1 MSTFSDKDEIT
12 LLFLVL
18 IRYCSSCCSVLAA
31 PTAEDHEEVKGASD
45 GLRAKLRR
53 MSSRVATEAAS
64 FLREISSK
72 SSVRRRLHSFKSSFF
87 LEEETIKLPQAV
99 VQTYKMALAAVRT
112 VTLGD
117 QNQSAPDHQNDII
130 SDDIDPGAPI
140 FQPMQSSLPD
150 NLVSAKQFT
159 ADAFFK
165 ELAAQ
170 RESIT
175 LQADRD
181 RFDHYWG

>member
-1 MSTFSDKDEIT
+1 M
-12 LLFLVL
+12 L
-18 IRYCSSCCSVLAA
+18 ILYCSSCCSILAA
-31 PTAEDHEEVKGASD
+31 PTAEDHAEVKGASN

-53 MSSRVATEAAS
+53 MSSHVATQTAA
-64 FLREISSK
+64 FLRDMGSQ
-72 SSVRRRLHSFKSSFF
+72 SSVRRRLHSFRSSFI

-99 VQTYKMALAAVRT
+99 VQTYRMTLAVVHTMSR
-112 VTLGD
+112 VVGD
-117 QNQSAPDHQNDII
+117 QYQSAPVHQNDTT
-130 SDDIDPGAPI
+130 SGGIDPGAPI
-140 FQPMQSSLPD
+140 FQRMQSSLPD

-175 LQADRD
+175 IQADRD